1 MFELTLVKRRRRAS
15 HVTSLKRALKVIQA
29 WRSSNAPQTW
39 PPWNVPQTCS
49 IRAADVRQ
57 TCRKGDSTRFK
68 SDVLQTWHASNVK
81 CLKSSVPQMGCKRAS
96 HVLHTYP
103 IVVQMRLKFA
113 SNVPDTCL
121 ERDSDSADL
130 LIIHTHWLHF
140 ARMNGICVTSPGFR
154 EKLLRK
160 SSRKFWLREGS
171 RAAGQSHFYITI
183 SDVLS
188 RSEQRFARLWV
199 FVSIVMKWRNNI
211 HCLVCVYA
219 LLLSRIEPYISAKAV
234 NAYLQKI
241 IGTISTKYQL

>member
-1 MFELTLVKRRRRAS
+1 MFEFTLVKRRRRAS
-15 HVTSLKRALKVIQA
+15 NVTSLKRALKVIQA

-57 TCRKGDSTRFK
+57 TCRKLDSTRFK

-121 ERDSDSADL
+121 ERASIVPQTCVNRTSTVLQRRPKRA
-130 LIIHTHWLHF
+130 IKFLHRCF
-140 ARMNGICVTSPGFR
+140 EVTANV
-154 EKLLRK
+154 LRTCLK
-160 SSRKFWLREGS
+160 RFTSQTCHRR
-171 RAAGQSHFYITI
+171 
-183 SDVLS
+183 DVLQIC
-188 RSEQRFARLWV
+188 R
-199 FVSIVMKWRNNI
+199 
-211 HCLVCVYA
+211 
-219 LLLSRIEPYISAKAV
+219 
-234 NAYLQKI
+234 
-241 IGTISTKYQL
+241 